1 METQYR
7 QVFWLWLMLA
17 FFVASM
23 QTIVNGEACDILILN
38 RTADCSG
45 RNLRTLPDPRSIQNT
60 SAINFS
66 RNALQR
72 FPGENVEF
80 TSPHLETLDLSQ
92 SQIEELDLM
101 AFGFVPSLRYL
112 NISHNKLSSIMN
124 GSFINLKNLQDL
136 DISFNNLLDLSEGLW
151 EGLNEVKKLYLSS
164 NSLTTLKAGA
174 FDFLKQLV
182 YLDLSE
188 NQISIIKEDAFTDL
202 ANLQHLNLYRNTL
215 TEVPLFPDNFRRK
228 LEKLNLQGN
237 SISKLGPIAFGRCL
251 YLHVLDLSKLD
262 LDYVHALAF
271 QGLPALTELYLDT
284 NLLQTLQVQSIDG
297 LHNLKSL
304 TLFSNPWVCDCNFSK
319 LAEYLVSNTSRNITV
334 TRIESTSC
342 RGSDTQMVPLHSLES
357 RKLCTGTSHV
367 VPAVVGSTVLVIA
380 IIVMFCVCRK
390 KKMHEPRSPGVA
402 QQASPSFSEQ
412 SSPVTMTYFEDNLP
426 GSSGAN
432 SSPSGDKSD
441 VFTTSDHFYSSI
453 KVVAP
458 VYCYAD
464 SRDLLPQGPV
474 GYPTKSSPKKC
485 FTCPSKPGGDK
496 EEAKDE
502 ELYLKPVKTPPIHL

>member
-23 QTIVNGEACDILILN
+23 QTIANGEACDILILN
-38 RTADCSG
+38 RTVDCSG
-45 RNLRTLPDPRSIQNT
+45 RNLRTLPDPVSIQDT
-60 SAINFS
+60 MAINFS

-80 TSPHLETLDLSQ
+80 TSPRLETLDLSQ
-92 SQIEELDLM
+92 NQIEELDLM
-101 AFGFVPSLRYL
+101 AFWIVPSLRYL
-112 NISHNKLSSIMN
+112 NISHNMLSSIMN

-136 DISFNNLLDLSEGLW
+136 DISFNDLPDLSEGLW

-188 NQISIIKEDAFTDL
+188 NRISVIQGDAFTDL
-202 ANLQHLNLYRNTL
+202 ANLQHLNLYRNIL
-215 TEVPLFPDNFRRK
+215 TEVPLFPDSFRGT
-228 LEKLNLQGN
+228 LEKLNLRGN
-237 SISKLGPIAFGRCL
+237 KIRKLGPNAFGRLL
-251 YLHVLDLSKLD
+251 YLHVLDLSKMD
-262 LDYVHALAF
+262 LEDVHALAF
-271 QGLPALTELYLDT
+271 QGLSALTELYLDT
-284 NLLQTLQVQSIDG
+284 NSLHTLQVQSIDG
-297 LHNLKSL
+297 LHDLKSL
-304 TLFSNPWVCDCNFSK
+304 TLYNNLWVCDCEFSK

-342 RGSDTQMVPLHSLES
+342 RGSGSQMVLLHGLES
-357 RKLCTGTSHV
+357 RKLCTGTLV
-367 VPAVVGSTVLVIA
+367 KVLAVVGSTVLIIT

-412 SSPVTMTYFEDNLP
+412 SSPVTMTYFEDSVP
-426 GSSGAN
+426 GSSEAN
-432 SSPSGDKSD
+432 SSLSGNKSD

-464 SRDLLPQGPV
+464 SRDLLPQGAV

-485 FTCPSKPGGDK
+485 FTCPSKPGRDK
-496 EEAKDE
+496 DEAEDE
-502 ELYLKPVKTPPIHL
+502 ELYLKPVKKPPGH